1 MSVIVPYVSR
11 IGSPNGMIP
20 IRRNIISRSGDLDIV
35 PHARTED
42 CQSTDVLSLA
52 DDSVSVF
59 LNRAG
64 AVSHFEEAIET
75 ATDDLFVSVDT
86 VIA

>member
-1 MSVIVPYVSR
+1 MSVVVPYISG
-11 IGSPNGMIP
+11 ISSPNGMIP
-20 IRRNIISRSGDLDIV
+20 VRRNIISRSGDLDIV

-42 CQSTDVLSLA
+42 RQSTDVLSLA

-59 LNRAG
+59 LNWAG
-64 AVSHFEEAIET
+64 AVWHFEEAIET
-75 ATDDLFVSVDT
+75 AADDLFVSVDT